1 MSKQTIRK
9 ALGLPVVERPRGLFV
24 LTRDD
29 VAAALAET
37 RATYD
42 AQGYHT
48 FGYWREHMEGMAA
61 LGEALVGRLTA
72 ADAVTFRELWA
83 EAGEVKP

>member
-1 MSKQTIRK
+1 MSKDTIRM
-9 ALGLPVVERPRGLFV
+9 ALGLAVVARRNPLFV

-61 LGEALVGRLTA
+61 LGEALVERLTA
-72 ADAVTFRELWA
+72 ADPETFSDLW
-83 EAGEVKP
+83 EAT